1 MSYDSFHIANT
12 ILDDYFENFGSTN
25 GPVVMTNNRLNML
38 IYLIDN
44 HYRTLTGE
52 PLTIEPWLAH
62 PYSPRLYSISS
73 YFVDM
78 ANSPLES
85 FIHTPVEKQ
94 HHTSAHLL
102 SMANKDI
109 NTAFTTILNATK
121 HTLDDDLRAIITA
134 EDTPWHKA
142 RTNKK
147 FIINPNYIHMDTSY
161 AKALGII

>member
-25 GPVVMTNNRLNML
+25 GPIVMTNNRLNML
-38 IYLIDN
+38 VYLIDN

-78 ANSPLES
+78 ANSPLKS
-85 FIHTPVEKQ
+85 FIHTPAEKQ

-109 NTAFTTILNATK
+109 NTAFTTILDATK
-121 HTLDDDLRAIITA
+121 HTLDDDLRAIITT

-142 RTNKK
+142 RSNKE
-147 FIINPNYIHMDTSY
+147 FIIRPQYITTDTSY

>member
-12 ILDDYFENFGSTN
+12 ILDDYFTNFGSTN
-25 GPVVMTNNRLNML
+25 GPIAMTNNRLNML

-73 YFVDM
+73 YFVNM

-85 FIHTPVEKQ
+85 FVHTPAEKQ

-102 SMANKDI
+102 SMADKDI
-109 NTAFTTILNATK
+109 KLSFTTILDATK
-121 HTLDDDLRAIITA
+121 HTLDDDLRAMITVK
-134 EDTPWHKA
+134 DTPWHKA
-142 RTNKK
+142 RSNKE
-147 FIINPNYIHMDTSY
+147 FIIKPQYITTDTSY
-161 AKALGII
+161 AKALHII

>member
-25 GPVVMTNNRLNML
+25 GPIAMTNNRLNML
-38 IYLIDN
+38 VYLIDN
-44 HYRTLTGE
+44 HYRTITGE

-85 FIHTPVEKQ
+85 FVHTPAEKQ
-94 HHTSAHLL
+94 HHTSARLL

-109 NTAFTTILNATK
+109 NTAFTAILDATK
-121 HTLDDDLRAIITA
+121 HTLDEDLRVMITA
-134 EDTPWHKA
+134 EDTPWYKA
-142 RTNKK
+142 RTNKE
-147 FIINPNYIHMDTSY
+147 FIINPNYIHKDTSY

>member
-1 MSYDSFHIANT
+1 MSFDSFHIANAV
-12 ILDDYFENFGSTN
+12 LDDYFENFGSTN
-25 GPVVMTNNRLNML
+25 GPIAMTNNRLNML

-62 PYSPRLYSISS
+62 PYRPRLYSISS

-85 FIHTPVEKQ
+85 FIHTPAEKQ

-102 SMANKDI
+102 SMVNADI
-109 NTAFTTILNATK
+109 KLSFTTILDATK

-134 EDTPWHKA
+134 DNTPWHKA
-142 RTNKK
+142 RGNKE
-147 FIINPNYIHMDTSY
+147 FIIRPQYIATDTSY
-161 AKALGII
+161 AKALNII

>member
-25 GPVVMTNNRLNML
+25 GPLAMTNNRLNML
-38 IYLIDN
+38 VYLVDN

-85 FIHTPVEKQ
+85 FVHTPAEKQ

-102 SMANKDI
+102 SMADKDI
-109 NTAFTTILNATK
+109 KLSFTIILNATK
-121 HTLDDDLRAIITA
+121 HTLDDDLRAMITA
-134 EDTPWHKA
+134 NDTPWHKA
-142 RTNKK
+142 RSNKE
-147 FIINPNYIHMDTSY
+147 FIINPNYIYMDTSY
-161 AKALGII
+161 AKALHII